1 MLTRSVTICEHVRSP
16 VSQPNLCP
24 LSRVIL
30 GGQCW
35 QPRHEQLQ
43 RQHREPPAEERG
55 HGFQNTRSVQL
66 RLYTGIESHC
76 WLLST
81 SYCSKI
87 HNIVLYKEL
96 STRRVIDLNE
106 TWDIYET
113 IPSLNCELYKIIISL
128 LAPPF
133 KGDVSA
139 PSVFVASSNSSFFLI
154 TTTHRCCQKHLLLV
168 LLMSENIG
176 EGQTYF
182 DNSASKQKP
191 PWLPARCSLYHE

>member
-1 MLTRSVTICEHVRSP
+1 MPIFNRHLIGWVHADTFCHNLWACYRSP

-24 LSRVIL
+24 LSRAVL

-35 QPRHEQLQ
+35 QPGHEQLQ

-96 STRRVIDLNE
+96 STRRVIDMNE

-113 IPSLNCELYKIIISL
+113 ISSLNCELNKIIISL

-133 KGDVSA
+133 KGAVICSICLLHHQIHH
-139 PSVFVASSNSSFFLI
+139 SS
-154 TTTHRCCQKHLLLV
+154 
-168 LLMSENIG
+168 
-176 EGQTYF
+176 
-182 DNSASKQKP
+182 
-191 PWLPARCSLYHE
+191 

>member
-1 MLTRSVTICEHVRSP
+1 MGSCCLPSELTRSVTICEHVRSP

-35 QPRHEQLQ
+35 QPGHEQLQ

-106 TWDIYET
+106 TWNIYET

-133 KGDVSA
+133 KGDVICYICVCCIIKFIILLYPNYTSFLPEASA
-139 PSVFVASSNSSFFLI
+139 FSPLNVRK
-154 TTTHRCCQKHLLLV
+154 HRGGA
-168 LLMSENIG
+168 NI
-176 EGQTYF
+176 F
-182 DNSASKQKP
+182 
-191 PWLPARCSLYHE
+191 W

>member
-1 MLTRSVTICEHVRSP
+1 MGSCCLPSQLTHSVTICEHVRSP
-16 VSQPNLCP
+16 VSQPIPCP

-30 GGQCW
+30 GGECW

-66 RLYTGIESHC
+66 LIQLLRYWNRISLLTF
-76 WLLST
+76 LLST

-96 STRRVIDLNE
+96 STRRVIDMNE

-133 KGDVSA
+133 KGDVIC
-139 PSVFVASSNSSFFLI
+139 F
-154 TTTHRCCQKHLLLV
+154 
-168 LLMSENIG
+168 
-176 EGQTYF
+176 
-182 DNSASKQKP
+182 
-191 PWLPARCSLYHE
+191 